1 MSSTGGGSGFRLVDF
16 ERDTMQRARLHG
28 TANDTSPRP
37 GFTLIELLVVIAIIG
52 ILVAL
57 LLPAVQQSR
66 EAARRTQCKNNLKQ
80 MGVAIHNFHDQYSA
94 LPPSRNY
101 DHYTSWA
108 FLILP
113 HLENFNLFVTW
124 DSTLKYYY
132 QSDEARLTP
141 ISAYFCPSRRGVQQ
155 VSTKND
161 DIFSP
166 HETSPHIP
174 GTVADYAC
182 VAGYGRGWNWVTSRG
197 AMVMGDATTEPPT
210 NFGDYAPPGAVL
222 KTWRSRTAFRD
233 LTDGLTHTFLIGE
246 KHIPPSRYGI
256 APYDGAIYNGDHPG
270 NFSRTGGP
278 GSPLAKSPLDS
289 YQNNF
294 GSSHD
299 QVCNFLLG
307 DGSVR
312 SVNVMIATDILGRL
326 TVRNDDEIISEY

>member
-1 MSSTGGGSGFRLVDF
+1 MLNS
-16 ERDTMQRARLHG
+16 ERGTMQRARMHG
-28 TANDTSPRP
+28 TAKSGPVRR
-37 GFTLIELLVVIAIIG
+37 GFTLIELLVTIAIIG
-52 ILVAL
+52 VLIAL
-57 LLPAVQQSR
+57 LLPAVQQTR
-66 EAARRTQCKNNLKQ
+66 EQARRSQCKNNLKQ

-113 HLENFNLFVTW
+113 HLENFNLFATW
-124 DSTLKYYY
+124 DSTQKYYY

-141 ISAYFCPSRRGVQQ
+141 IPVYFCPSRRGVEM
-155 VSTKND
+155 VSTRND

-166 HETSPHIP
+166 HESSPHIP

-182 VAGYGRGWNWVTSRG
+182 VAGYGRGWNWTTSRG
-197 AMVMGDATTEPPT
+197 PMVMGEATTEPPT
-210 NFGDYAPPGAVL
+210 QFGNYAPPGAVL

-246 KHIPPSRYGI
+246 KHIRPSRYGI
-256 APYDGAIYNGDHPG
+256 APEDGAIYNGDHPG

-278 GSPLAKSPLDS
+278 GSPIARSPTDR
-289 YQNNF
+289 YRNNF

-299 QVCNFLLG
+299 QMCNFLLA

-312 SVNVMIATDILGRL
+312 AVNVMIATDILGRL
-326 TVRNDDEIISEY
+326 TVRNDNEIVSEY